1 MQTIKAYLY
10 PNTVEVQIMDPTIF
24 TVRNRQ
30 VYSRPI
36 KIFQGIDNPLQVII
50 RNQEQR
56 KVDLSGYAV
65 QADIQDQINKVTVE
79 SMAVVWTD
87 ITKGLGTFT
96 IQSDVANQ
104 LEQRFYKLTF
114 KLIRTL
120 NNAETPLYIDD
131 NYGVPL
137 DLEVLPAY
145 YSSSQPSPLTNNSIL
160 DGGLLSDDL
169 ASDGLAPPTIVDG
182 GTI

>member
-10 PNTVEVQIMDPTIF
+10 DQKVEVQILDTAIF

-36 KIFQGIDNPLQVII
+36 KVYQGIDNPIQIVVK
-50 RNQEQR
+50 NQDQK

-65 QADIQDQINKVTVE
+65 ELQIQDPVNKVTVQTFPVTW
-79 SMAVVWTD
+79 AD
-87 ITKGLGTFT
+87 ITKGLGTVVLDKTT
-96 IQSDVANQ
+96 IDS
-104 LEQRFYKLTF
+104 LEQRFYKLTT
-114 KLIRTL
+114 KTINQDTL
-120 NNAETPLYIDD
+120 DEAPMYVDD

-145 YSSSQPSPLTNNSIL
+145 YSDMAAPIL
-160 DGGLLSDDL
+160 LGE
-169 ASDGLAPPTIVDG
+169 TVIDG